1 MHSELIEFLWNAN
14 TVICLSMCFMCR
26 RHVIMCSSFAFI
38 SRHSPFMC
46 GLYTNILPANFVIC
60 TLLPII
66 SCAFFDI
73 YGASVSMCSQ
83 NFVICGAFSCYL
95 TFNAVLI
102 TDRKIMSCGCSLWSR
117 RHVIICSSFAFISRH
132 SPFMCGVYTNILRAN
147 FVIRTLLPI
156 ISCVFFDIYTVQ
168 VSVCAVKTSL
178 YALYFPLYPV
188 LSLIY
193 TVQVSVCAVKTLLYG
208 VCSLCSKLY
217 DDITTMRR
225 ENRRTQAS
233 SLRVAILILCSRE
246 EARFPPWPV
255 LCHPC

>member
-1 MHSELIEFLWNAN
+1 
-14 TVICLSMCFMCR
+14 
-26 RHVIMCSSFAFI
+26 MCSSFVFI
-38 SRHSPFMC
+38 SRHSPFVC

-73 YGASVSMCSQ
+73 YSASVSMCSQ

-95 TFNAVLI
+95 TFNAVFI
-102 TDRKIMSCGCSLWSR
+102 TDRKIMSCGCSLWNR
-117 RHVIICSSFAFISRH
+117 RHVIMCSSFAFISRH

-178 YALYFPLYPV
+178 Y
-188 LSLIY
+188 
-193 TVQVSVCAVKTLLYG
+193 G

-217 DDITTMRR
+217 DDIPTMRR

-233 SLRVAILILCSRE
+233 SLRVVILILCSRE